1 MIYLIVNIIIK
12 DLLTIT
18 SNIEVVLGKKS
29 SKTLNKM
36 LEKYLRKSSF
46 FIKVTSSES
55 VVRRCYIKKV
65 L

>member
-46 FIKVTSSES
+46 FTKVVGSEA
-55 VVRRCYIKKV
+55 VVRRCSIKKV
-65 L
+65 F